1 MSTLQKII
9 LTVFM
14 AASSVFAVPALIPRP
29 VEMKETGQTLEFK
42 ADATIVFADA
52 SAKSSAEQLAV
63 LLRPATGFKWP
74 VRSGGQGAI
83 VLKTRNDAAL
93 GREGYQ
99 LEVSNHV
106 SVQAPMAA
114 GLFNGGQ
121 TLLQLFSPE
130 IYSAEK
136 VSMTWT
142 VPTVEIRDMPSFAW
156 RGVMLDVSR
165 YFFNK
170 EFMLRYIDM
179 MAAHKLNVLHW
190 HLIDD
195 AGWRIEIKKYPK
207 LTEIG
212 AFRGKGKWAYGGFYT
227 QEDIREIVQYAADR
241 NIMIVPEVEIPAH
254 TLAAMAA
261 YPYLSCTGEAQTV
274 PTRHSISREL
284 YCAGK
289 ESTWEF
295 LDDVMDEVC
304 SLFPG
309 KYIHIGGD
317 EAKYDR
323 WKECPNCQAK
333 IKKLN
338 LKGEHE
344 LQGWMTR
351 RIETSLKKH
360 GKAILGWDEILD
372 CGVSTEAGIMV
383 WHKPEAA
390 VKGANRGNP
399 VVMALTGHCY
409 FDAPESY
416 IAGEPPCAGWIPPIS
431 LRRTYEWDPVPAGL
445 TGDAA
450 KKILGAH
457 GCVWTDQF
465 LHNAAVLADK
475 PGKGTAASEAYVE
488 YLSLPRLAALAEVCW
503 TPQDERSWD
512 EFFGRMAKQYN
523 RYDAHG
529 WNYRTPLP
537 VVDVKQ
543 KGDDS
548 FVISATSPMRG
559 ATVHFTLDGSVPTAK
574 SAELTEAIEIPD
586 QMMFRAVT
594 VAADGKRTSLIF
606 DFEEKLKPLYSK
618 LGTLVGKW
626 SPENVAPVMTFKATG
641 KITKNGTYRISF
653 AESKKGA
660 AAKVT
665 GLKLLKNGRT
675 VAKGKLLGRISKRPK
690 TEGVELVV
698 SDYETGAEFELEVSM
713 KPGKNHGYVLL
724 KL

>member
-1 MSTLQKII
+1 
-9 LTVFM
+9 
-14 AASSVFAVPALIPRP
+14 
-29 VEMKETGQTLEFK
+29 
-42 ADATIVFADA
+42 
-52 SAKSSAEQLAV
+52 
-63 LLRPATGFKWP
+63 
-74 VRSGGQGAI
+74 
-83 VLKTRNDAAL
+83 
-93 GREGYQ
+93 
-99 LEVSNHV
+99 
-106 SVQAPMAA
+106 
-114 GLFNGGQ
+114 
-121 TLLQLFSPE
+121 
-130 IYSAEK
+130 
-136 VSMTWT
+136 
-142 VPTVEIRDMPSFAW
+142 
-156 RGVMLDVSR
+156 
-165 YFFNK
+165 
-170 EFMLRYIDM
+170 
-179 MAAHKLNVLHW
+179 
-190 HLIDD
+190 
-195 AGWRIEIKKYPK
+195 
-207 LTEIG
+207 
-212 AFRGKGKWAYGGFYT
+212 
-227 QEDIREIVQYAADR
+227 
-241 NIMIVPEVEIPAH
+241 
-254 TLAAMAA
+254 
-261 YPYLSCTGEAQTV
+261 
-274 PTRHSISREL
+274 
-284 YCAGK
+284 
-289 ESTWEF
+289 
-295 LDDVMDEVC
+295 
-304 SLFPG
+304 
-309 KYIHIGGD
+309 
-317 EAKYDR
+317 
-323 WKECPNCQAK
+323 
-333 IKKLN
+333 
-338 LKGEHE
+338 
-344 LQGWMTR
+344 
-351 RIETSLKKH
+351 
-360 GKAILGWDEILD
+360 
-372 CGVSTEAGIMV
+372 
-383 WHKPEAA
+383 
-390 VKGANRGNP
+390 
-399 VVMALTGHCY
+399 MALTGHCY
-409 FDAPESY
+409 LDAPESY

-431 LRRTYEWDPVPAGL
+431 LRRAYEWDPVPAGL

-512 EFFGRMAKQYN
+512 EFFGRMATQYN

-559 ATVHFTLDGSVPTAK
+559 ATVHFTLDGSAPTAK

-660 AAKVT
+660 ATKVT

-713 KPGKNHGYVLL
+713 NPGKNHGYVLL